1 MSKYTKHG
9 ENRIRKRQKVKKKNV
24 DKEIE
29 LALNKGLTHSECKGN
44 LKRYVTRCWFNHKH
58 SYARVYKNSIYFFRN
73 TDNTFLTVYP
83 LPGNLNTIYQDCME
97 KKKSNYNK

>member
-44 LKRYVTRCWFNHKH
+44 LKRYVTRGWFNHKH
-58 SYARVYKNSIYFFRN
+58 SYSRVYKNSIYFSRN

-83 LPGNLNTIYQDCME
+83 LPGNLNTVYQECMK